1 MAAVYNKEL
10 LGWYLITL
18 KIRETVESRLPKKST
33 YGGNIVPDYEPRPPE
48 SEWVVS
54 IDEKLDQGR
63 QENLPGSWANLSI
76 YRFPHYLKDGDDK
89 DWVPQIVSL
98 GPYHHGK
105 DHLRHMERHKW
116 RCLHRI
122 LERSHQAIGRY
133 LESVKKVEG
142 RARAFYEGTITMS
155 SDEFVEMMVLDGCF
169 VIEMLRGFAEGFEEL
184 GYPRNDPVFS
194 IRRSMLEIQRDMIML
209 ENQIPLFI
217 LDRLLGLQL
226 GGPNQKGR
234 MAKLAIQFLDPLLPV
249 GHFDPCSCTRSYYEL
264 SSRRLYF
271 DPLCNH
277 GRVHCLEVF
286 RRSLLQLG
294 PKRSKTNELSQ
305 SRQQLTLLL
314 NELQEAGIEIRS
326 ARHRSWSKTK
336 EWLQSRQ
343 QLTFCLTELRE
354 EGIEIR
360 SAFHCSWWD
369 VQFKDG
375 ILRIPPL
382 EIHEGTRSLF
392 LNLIAFEQSQ
402 FDCSNCVT
410 SYVIFMHN
418 LINSPED
425 VRYLRN
431 HGIIKHCL
439 GSDAKV
445 ADLFNRLCQEV
456 AFDIEDSYLQ
466 DLSWDVTD
474 YYDRGFL
481 PLAGEP
487 RGTGSEIAMFCK
499 FGFRFLAHQLAR
511 KVEFLESHSQEQ
523 GVAFD
528 IIDCYLFH
536 LYLDLDMYC
545 LLKEMSFK
553 AALAK
558 KWNSWRAILKNKYF
572 DNPWSIISFIA
583 AFVLLVLTFI
593 QALYAVYGY
602 YGPRS

>member
-1 MAAVYNKEL
+1 MRTDSRQRQRNKDRPISSQEMAAVDNKEL
-10 LGWYLITL
+10 LGWYVITL
-18 KIRETVESRLPKKST
+18 QLRETVESRLPKEST

-76 YRFPHYLKDGDDK
+76 YRFPHYLKDGNDK

-98 GPYHHGK
+98 GPYHHGAE
-105 DHLRHMERHKW
+105 HLRHMERHKW

-133 LESVKKVEG
+133 LDSVKKVEV
-142 RARAFYEGTITMS
+142 RARACYEGKISMS

-169 VIEMLRGFAEGFEEL
+169 MIELFQGFAEGFEKL

-194 IRRSMLEIQRDMIML
+194 MRRSMLEIQRDMILL
-209 ENQIPLFI
+209 ENQIPLFV

-234 MAKLAIQFLDPLLPV
+234 VAKLAIPFFDPLLPKKF
-249 GHFDPCSCTRSYYEL
+249 FDPPLPERFL
-264 SSRRLYF
+264 ALDSSRRLQF

-286 RRSLLQLG
+286 RRNHLLLD
-294 PKRSKTNELSQ
+294 PKRSKTKKWSQ
-305 SRQQLTLLL
+305 RRGHLTC
-314 NELQEAGIEIRS
+314 
-326 ARHRSWSKTK
+326 
-336 EWLQSRQ
+336 
-343 QLTFCLTELRE
+343 CLTELRE
-354 EGIEIR
+354 AGIKIEDR
-360 SAFHCSWWD
+360 FPNSCWD
-369 VQFKDG
+369 IQLKDG
-375 ILRIPPL
+375 ILRIPQF

-402 FDCSNCVT
+402 FDCSKHVT
-410 SYVIFMHN
+410 LYVIFMHN

-425 VRYLRN
+425 VRYLR
-431 HGIIKHCL
+431 HRFIIDHCL
-439 GSDAKV
+439 GSDTEV
-445 ADLFNRLCQEV
+445 ADLFNRLCQ
-456 AFDIEDSYLQ
+456 
-466 DLSWDVTD
+466 
-474 YYDRGFL
+474 
-481 PLAGEP
+481 
-487 RGTGSEIAMFCK
+487 
-499 FGFRFLAHQLAR
+499 
-511 KVEFLESHSQEQ
+511 

-528 IIDCYLFH
+528 INDSYLRDVSRDVDIYSQWKH
-536 LYLDLDMYC
+536 YSEDMSWRVS
-545 LLKEMSFK
+545 LV
-553 AALAK
+553 K

-593 QALYAVYGY
+593 QSLYAVYGY
-602 YGPRS
+602 YRSRS